1 VADASQQGDGVSAS
15 SPGADGSG
23 APPRGD
29 ADTIAELLAERATD
43 DRPGLAFEDQRWT
56 WAEVVR
62 ESAARASL
70 LGELGVAGRH
80 IGVLLENVPE
90 YVFLLGGAALS
101 GSVVVG
107 INPTRRGD
115 ELARDVRH
123 TDCALVLTDAS
134 LAPLLEGLDLGAPVR
149 LVDAA
154 EWGAQVDAH
163 PGRGL
168 PAQLPGP
175 DALFLLIFTSGSTGA
190 PKAVQMSQGR
200 AARTAHAGAVAFT
213 PADVL
218 YCSMPLFHGN
228 ALLAN
233 LFPAMVSGA
242 SVALRQRFSAS
253 ELLADVRRYGC
264 TYFNYVGR
272 ALSYVLAQ
280 PEQPDD
286 ADNPLRWCLGSEAS
300 PRDRK
305 EFRRRFGCFVA
316 EGYSSSE
323 GAVVITPFSGMP
335 AGALGRA
342 AEGTDVAIIDPA
354 TGEECPRARFRDDR
368 TLENAEEAIGE
379 IVGRSTLSSFE
390 GYYANPQATA
400 ERSRQGWYWTG
411 DLGYRDEDGTFF
423 FAGRTA
429 DWLRVDGEN
438 FAAGPIEGILG
449 RFPGVASVVVYGI
462 PDPRTG
468 DQVMAALEL
477 DAGETFDAAAF
488 DRFLAEQPDLGTKWA
503 PRFLRIVG
511 AIPVTATGKVDR
523 KPLRAARWA
532 TDDPVWWR
540 PERTS
545 GYRPFTSHDQA
556 ELRQAFR
563 DAGREGVL
571 A

>member
-1 VADASQQGDGVSAS
+1 MT
-15 SPGADGSG
+15 
-23 APPRGD
+23 
-29 ADTIAELLAERATD
+29 DTIAALLAARAGD
-43 DRPGLAFEDQRWT
+43 ANPGLRADEQRWT

-62 ESAARASL
+62 ACAARAAL
-70 LGELGVAGRH
+70 FDELGVAGRH

-123 TDCALVLTDAS
+123 TDCAVVLTDATQ
-134 LAPLLEGLDLGAPVR
+134 APLVQGLDLGAPVH
-149 LVDAA
+149 LVDAQ
-154 EWGAQVDAH
+154 EWKDRVEEHGAAAI
-163 PGRGL
+163 PGSL
-168 PAQLPGP
+168 P
-175 DALFLLIFTSGSTGA
+175 DADALYLLIFTSGSTGV

-242 SVALRQRFSAS
+242 SVALRRRFSAS
-253 ELLADVRRYGC
+253 ELLPDVRRYGC

-272 ALSYVLAQ
+272 ALSYVLAT

-286 ADNPLRWCLGSEAS
+286 ADNPLTWCLGSEAS

-335 AGALGRA
+335 SGALGKP
-342 AEGTDVAIIDPA
+342 AEGTDVAVVDAA
-354 TGEECPRARFRDDR
+354 TGEECAPARFGAGGE
-368 TLENAEEAIGE
+368 LLNAEEAVGE
-379 IVGRSTLSSFE
+379 IVGRSSLSSFE
-390 GYYANPQATA
+390 GYYANPEATA

-438 FAAGPIEGILG
+438 FAAGPVEQVIG
-449 RFPGVASVVVYGI
+449 RFPGVASVVVYGV
-462 PDPRTG
+462 PDPKTG
-468 DQVMAALEL
+468 DQVMAAVEL
-477 DAGETFDAAAF
+477 DAGAAF
-488 DRFLAEQPDLGTKWA
+488 EPEAFEAFLAEQSDLGTKWA
-503 PRFLRIVG
+503 PRFVRVVQ

-523 KPLRAARWA
+523 KPLRAERWT
-532 TDDPVWWR
+532 TDDPIWWR
-540 PERTS
+540 RDRSTA
-545 GYRPFTSHDQA
+545 YQRLTDQDVA
-556 ELRQAFR
+556 DLRAAFR
-563 DAGREGVL
+563 DAGREGIL
-571 A
+571 T